1 MTRRCFFHVTMNTN
15 QSLNSR
21 GSHIAW
27 VDFLRILAC
36 FLVVLA
42 HCCDPFVGSFDGS
55 FNFKSAVFWGS
66 LVRPCVPLFAMIS
79 GVLLFPVTLEM
90 GAFYS
95 RRLKRVL
102 VPLIVWSLAL
112 PLLYFG
118 YRRSNGQPQYRD
130 GHLYMERHRRQAV
143 YLLLQLQL

>member
-21 GSHIAW
+21 GSHIVW

-95 RRLKRVL
+95 RRLLSPAQK
-102 VPLIVWSLAL
+102 
-112 PLLYFG
+112 
-118 YRRSNGQPQYRD
+118 
-130 GHLYMERHRRQAV
+130 RQARGYCRGHHPAV
-143 YLLLQLQL
+143 WRHHCQSGAAHRYPRRGRRTRDRVHR

>member
-1 MTRRCFFHVTMNTN
+1 MNAN
-15 QSLNSR
+15 QSLNSL

-118 YRRSNGQPQYRD
+118 YFY
-130 GHLYMERHRRQAV
+130 
-143 YLLLQLQL
+143 

>member
-1 MTRRCFFHVTMNTN
+1 MNTN

-21 GSHIAW
+21 GSHIVW

-95 RRLKRVL
+95 RRHWRFPCSTSDTLPQAFKR
-102 VPLIVWSLAL
+102 PAPIS
-112 PLLYFG
+112 
-118 YRRSNGQPQYRD
+118 
-130 GHLYMERHRRQAV
+130 
-143 YLLLQLQL
+143 